1 MAEEQTPTDVRRDL
15 VATIVSGYVKHNTV
29 SANELSPLSLPCI
42 KP

>member
-29 SANELSPLSLPCI
+29 SANELSNIIASRI